1 MDRRSPPPPLHLD
14 VKISGV
20 VLPTWVAVT
29 LSVVAAFSAGIIL
42 LAVVIFKDA
51 ADSLIRS
58 QGAQTREIRVLDLH
72 VQDVENVLI
81 RYGLATR
88 DDFAKRPEPNPTPQE
103 KPE

>member
-51 ADSLIRS
+51 ADSLATAQAAQTKEIRLLGLYIQDIENVMIRS
-58 QGAQTREIRVLDLH
+58 GVARRE
-72 VQDVENVLI
+72 
-81 RYGLATR
+81 
-88 DDFAKRPEPNPTPQE
+88 DFTDPKE
-103 KPE
+103 KPEP